1 MKNTITWF
9 EINVANLERSIK
21 FYNHVLEI
29 EIRVMELDDFPA
41 MGIFPDE
48 GVNGALGKEEGYEA
62 PEYSGIMLYFDGNV
76 LAFFNPLNKNVLL
89 TSQTIGGQPSS
100 MTVC

>member
-48 GVNGALGKEEGYEA
+48 GVNGALVEEKDTKHRSTAVLCSILMGMYWHFLTPSIKISFRPAKQLAGKQA
-62 PEYSGIMLYFDGNV
+62 
-76 LAFFNPLNKNVLL
+76 
-89 TSQTIGGQPSS
+89 Q
-100 MTVC
+100 